1 MQYLLFIT
9 TNSSR
14 PTLNA
19 AYSFTALIFELF
31 FMKYKELSSKLAVAV
46 FSALAMEFHEKLQS
60 LAAKEG
66 LKGRK
71 VSRALESFSWN
82 ITILKVSD
90 THTHMLS
97 KTQTASGADH

>member
-1 MQYLLFIT
+1 MC
-9 TNSSR
+9 
-14 PTLNA
+14 P
-19 AYSFTALIFELF
+19 LIRLC
-31 FMKYKELSSKLAVAV
+31 VC

-82 ITILKVSD
+82 ITILKVRN
-90 THTHMLS
+90 THSQKPKQPKGVDHYNMLWPL
-97 KTQTASGADH
+97 ASGSFVALFQPPSLHL